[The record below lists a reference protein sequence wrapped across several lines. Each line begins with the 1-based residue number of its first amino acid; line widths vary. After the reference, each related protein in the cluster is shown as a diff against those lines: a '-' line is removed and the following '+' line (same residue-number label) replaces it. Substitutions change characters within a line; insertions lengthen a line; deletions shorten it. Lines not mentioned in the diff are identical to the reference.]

1 MYERCDFNYFRQ
13 LVLYC
18 PKGGPVGLKTGSHEK
33 NSYLL
38 EDV

>member
-1 MYERCDFNYFRQ
+1 MKDVILTKYGNLSYTARR
-13 LVLYC
+13 VS
-18 PKGGPVGLKTGSHEK
+18 PVGLKTGSYEK